1 MGWGSWT
8 INLMPKDKM
17 RLVTMSH
24 IVTWN
29 KNIDCNQVDYI
40 SYFLSSWF
48 GQRIIP
54 FFPVGEN
61 KQKLEK

>member
-1 MGWGSWT
+1 MGWGGCA

-17 RLVTMSH
+17 RPVTMSH
-24 IVTWN
+24 IVTWI
-29 KNIDCNQVDYI
+29 KNVDGNQVSFIFSQPLGWSENY
-40 SYFLSSWF
+40 
-48 GQRIIP
+48 P